1 MTPLDIVAAE
11 GLPAVRVITPYRH
24 RDIRGFFSEVWRQDA
39 LTEAGIDVRFVQEN
53 HAASRAIGT
62 IRGLHF
68 QIGAAAQAKLVR
80 CPRGSIFDVA
90 VDIRHGS
97 PTFGRHTGIVL
108 SAENWKQL
116 YVPEGFAHGYCTL
129 EPDSEVMYKV
139 TAYYDPA
146 SERGLAW
153 DDPEIGIAWPV
164 SADRAVLTERD
175 RTFPQLAG
183 LPDFFPFGEYP
194 N

>member
-1 MTPLDIVAAE
+1 MRALDVVAAE
-11 GLPAVRVITPYRH
+11 GLPAVRVITPCRH
-24 RDIRGFFSEVWRQDA
+24 QDTRGFLSEVWREDA

-53 HAASRAIGT
+53 HAASRATGT

-80 CPRGSIFDVA
+80 CPRGSIFDVG

-97 PTFGRHTGIVL
+97 PTFGRHTSIVL
-108 SAENWKQL
+108 SAKNWKQL

-129 EPDSEVMYKV
+129 EPDTEVMYKV

-153 DDPEIGIAWPV
+153 DDPDIGIAWPV

-175 RTFPQLAG
+175 RTFPRLAG
-183 LPDFFPFGEYP
+183 LPDFFPFGDYP
-194 N
+194 D